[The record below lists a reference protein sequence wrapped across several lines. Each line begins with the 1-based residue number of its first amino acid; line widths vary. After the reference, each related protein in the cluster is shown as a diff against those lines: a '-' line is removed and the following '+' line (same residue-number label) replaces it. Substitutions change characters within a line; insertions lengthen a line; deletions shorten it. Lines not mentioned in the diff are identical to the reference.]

1 MPAQAESW
9 RVRIS
14 ARPLGDD
21 DSAGVEFQYLEI
33 GGRHPGSVIYS
44 QIFCAS
50 DFGIVFGLRE
60 ACVIA
65 VFGAILSRCGK
76 AHFPFAENPW
86 AFFPDGFQNLIFPE
100 PHEIHFSPRGTR
112 NPPRL
117 RDAPQGRMRKTER
130 GPQGQ
135 ARPPEKSVFF
145 MEVFRFSCGSIKG
158 FSRVRQGESRM
169 RYGSLRRAKRF
180 HAFSPR
186 RLRPFRTPSRACGFP
201 QIRRWRTFFQPRR
214 ASGIP
219 SWFLRGIRSP
229 PACRRTLSQ

>member
-1 MPAQAESW
+1 MPVPPPPAAQFLFGKYRHSPHMPAQAESW

-100 PHEIHFSPRGTR
+100 PHEIHFSPGVPEIRHAYEMRRKGECEKQNGGRKGKRGR
-112 NPPRL
+112 RKNP
-117 RDAPQGRMRKTER
+117 
-130 GPQGQ
+130 
-135 ARPPEKSVFF
+135 FF
-145 MEVFRFSCGSIKG
+145 SWRFSG
-158 FSRVRQGESRM
+158 
-169 RYGSLRRAKRF
+169 F
-180 HAFSPR
+180 HAEV
-186 RLRPFRTPSRACGFP
+186 
-201 QIRRWRTFFQPRR
+201 
-214 ASGIP
+214 
-219 SWFLRGIRSP
+219 
-229 PACRRTLSQ
+229 